1 MIEYGILIETRDGV
15 RTRRWLPYVDD
26 EAVIADWRHH
36 GAVGLLEIVAE
47 GRLVARWDGRQAD
60 AA

>member
-1 MIEYGILIETRDGV
+1 MIEYGILIEAREGV
-15 RTRRWLPYVDD
+15 RTRRWLPYANDA
-26 EAVIADWRHH
+26 AVIADWQHH
-36 GAVGLLEIVAE
+36 GEVGLVEIVSN